1 MVVTPIQR
9 IDQGGGGGGARR
21 PIFPFFERNSHAIK
35 QGGANTVKVNL
46 SLKDS
51 QVMIIESLKEKHSID
66 SSEEIVSRCVTSA
79 LSHGDLE
86 SIFGTPREQCGAGCF
101 DAEPRFEINVEDADY
116 ESLGRIY
123 EDYVFQPYV
132 TKDEEISKTIRCV
145 LNFVEEEP
153 DSILI

>member
-1 MVVTPIQR
+1 MAL
-9 IDQGGGGGGARR
+9 GAFN
-21 PIFPFFERNSHAIK
+21 FPFFERNSYAIK
-35 QGGANTVKVNL
+35 QGGADTVKVNL

-51 QVMIIESLKEKHSID
+51 HVMIIEGLKEKHSIA
-66 SSEEIVSRCVTSA
+66 SSEEIVSRYVSSA
-79 LSHGDLE
+79 LRHGDLE

-116 ESLGRIY
+116 ERLGRIY
-123 EDYVFQPYV
+123 EDYAFQPYV

>member
-1 MVVTPIQR
+1 M
-9 IDQGGGGGGARR
+9 
-21 PIFPFFERNSHAIK
+21 
-35 QGGANTVKVNL
+35 KVNL

-51 QVMIIESLKEKHSID
+51 HLMIIESLKEKHSID
-66 SSEEIVSRCVTSA
+66 SCEEIVSRYVTSV
-79 LSHGDLE
+79 LSHGDLQ
-86 SIFGTPREQCGAGCF
+86 SIFGAPREQCGAGCF
-101 DAEPRFEINVEDADY
+101 DAEPRFEINVGDADY

-123 EDYVFQPYV
+123 EDYAFQPYV

>member
-1 MVVTPIQR
+1 M
-9 IDQGGGGGGARR
+9 ALNALY
-21 PIFPFFERNSHAIK
+21 FPFFERYSHAIK

-51 QVMIIESLKEKHSID
+51 HLMIIESLKEKHSID
-66 SSEEIVSRCVTSA
+66 SCEEVVSRYVTSA
-79 LSHGDLE
+79 RSHGHLQ
-86 SIFGTPREQCGAGCF
+86 SIFGAPREQCGAGCF
-101 DAEPRFEINVEDADY
+101 DAEPRFEINVGDADY

-123 EDYVFQPYV
+123 EDYAFQPYV
-132 TKDEEISKTIRCV
+132 TKDEEISKTIGCV